1 MNKRKIFFV
10 TIIIILLATVGG
22 IFYFIWLPQYQDKK
36 ARENDV
42 AVVSG
47 ESFQQLLVSNFDTNL
62 LDAYPLEY
70 FRGYATYKAE
80 YRFKDNFDLA
90 DYLNTVLAV
99 NQDVLEVYTFVA
111 VETEEDKATEDSTG
125 KITLQDVVQAYPYV
139 TFRFML
145 PGYSLDYLKAQE
157 IAVADAYYEQLLG
170 FYENLAPYSN
180 VVFYYFGDVDWLISN
195 PANYVDGMICNR
207 DVNTHLMTQT
217 LASDDYMVDEDGLD
231 PLLEKVQKRVTREKI
246 TPPDSYPMPDTAIV
260 FMGDSIL
267 GNFKGSLSIPGFVG
281 GLSGAN
287 TYNFAVGG
295 TTASS
300 ETADTE
306 EGFHQML
313 SYFLNGEGM
322 IEHENA
328 NAEIERFKKEYRKN
342 QKLCFVIGFGLNDY
356 FTGRVV
362 ATTPDADITT
372 FYGALKSGILRIKEV
387 YPNAEFV
394 LLTPPYVLSFEYGSL
409 IQSDVGGNLLAY
421 VETVAAVAEDLEVIW
436 IDQFYGLDIYKDNV
450 LDYLLDDCHYNEKGR
465 ILMARNMLPYLY
477 DLLAEK

>member
-1 MNKRKIFFV
+1 MNKRKIFLV

-47 ESFQQLLVSNFDTNL
+47 ESFQQLLVSNFDTDL

-80 YRFKDNFDLA
+80 YRFKDGFDLA
-90 DYLNTVLAV
+90 NYLLTVLAV
-99 NQDVLEVYTFVA
+99 NQDIIEVYTFID
-111 VETEEDKATEDSTG
+111 VEAEDPSYKAA
-125 KITLQDVVQAYPYV
+125 LQEVLEIYPYV

-145 PGYSLDYLKAQE
+145 PSYSLDYLKAQE
-157 IAVADAYYEQLLG
+157 IAVADAYFDQLLG
-170 FYENLAPYSN
+170 FYEDFAPYPNS
-180 VVFYYFGDVDWLISN
+180 VFYYFGDIDWVISN
-195 PANYVDGMICNR
+195 PANYMDGKIWNK
-207 DVNTHLMTQT
+207 DVNTHLITQT
-217 LASDDYMVDEDGLD
+217 LASDDFMVGEDGLE
-231 PLLEKVQKRVTREKI
+231 PLLEKVQKRITREKI
-246 TPPDSYPMPDTAIV
+246 NPPQSYPMTDAAIV
-260 FMGDSIL
+260 FMGDSII

-287 TYNFAVGG
+287 AYNFAVGG

-300 ETADTE
+300 ETTDTE

-322 IEHENA
+322 IEHDNA
-328 NAEIERFKKEYRKN
+328 NAEIERFKKEYRKK

-362 ATTPDADITT
+362 ATTPDGDITT

-421 VETVAAVAEDLEVIW
+421 VETVAAVAEDLDVTW

-477 DLLAEK
+477 DLLAEE